1 MQVSVLVVICLHEA
15 LNVKTAEWKGSFDG
29 ALASWFVSYVW
40 ADAPIFCFHLRTFL
54 HPSYLFIIFSETS
67 SSSITALASHSIS
80 HWPPRS
86 IHEFNPRLF
95 HGRNE
100 YAISYSHRALD
111 TAHQSEPYDAF
122 KPNFFHRSPAQ
133 RSRSLVLCP
142 QFKHP
147 TTHARLPTT
156 IRPSSSVFSYFKS
169 FYIPSEQ
176 RSPLRSDHH
185 LTQNP
190 RKAPAHRLRPPRAAD
205 SLQQEAPTQG
215 LQPAP
220 PQDKSDMPDHAD
232 ERSRPDR
239 RAAGPA
245 RAFCLL
251 DEDEGICRTCTV
263 DTRGAQQ
270 GDF

>member
-1 MQVSVLVVICLHEA
+1 MRQFFAFISEP
-15 LNVKTAEWKGSFDG
+15 SFIHLID
-29 ALASWFVSYVW
+29 SSYS
-40 ADAPIFCFHLRTFL
+40 AKHL
-54 HPSYLFIIFSETS
+54 HPALQHWRLILFS
-67 SSSITALASHSIS
+67 L
-80 HWPPRS
+80 WPPRS
-86 IHEFNPRLF
+86 IHEFNLRLF

-100 YAISYSHRALD
+100 HAISYSHRALD

-122 KPNFFHRSPAQ
+122 KPNFFHRLTAQ

-142 QFKHP
+142 QSS
-147 TTHARLPTT
+147 THARFPTT
-156 IRPSSSVFSYFKS
+156 MRPSSSVFSYFKS
-169 FYIPSEQ
+169 LYIPSEQ

-232 ERSRPDR
+232 ERSRPDQ

-245 RAFCLL
+245 HAFCLL

-270 GDF
+270 GGFQAARGTPRERYEGFSGCGRTFNITGRDPI